1 VEKPAAKAPAQRAT
15 AKTVESKPAK
25 PSAKANNP
33 VRAEAAAA
41 KSRKSAPPKTDVAER
56 AARKE
61 SSRRSAPQT
70 AKKPEQPAGKAVKA
84 AKEPKKPSE
93 KAKPGPEPKLSKA
106 PAKAPPAPEAPKAA
120 AAPAPEKKV
129 RRAPAP
135 ALVRA
140 PPAAPPPG
148 RIVAKGVPMAP
159 EPRSPAIEKQ
169 RMKDALAARELATKQ
184 ESFYEKAVAQFNRRK
199 FARALPLF
207 EQAAEGPQVALSDRA
222 RVYAQICRQRTEENK
237 IQLRNAEDYYNYG
250 VKLLNDR
257 ELEDASA
264 HLSEALRR
272 NPKAAHAHYATAV
285 LHALNRNNA
294 GVYESLKKA
303 IELDPRNRHL
313 ALRDSDL
320 SAARRDPAIFNLL
333 HSNVFAPPAS

>member
-1 VEKPAAKAPAQRAT
+1 
-15 AKTVESKPAK
+15 
-25 PSAKANNP
+25 
-33 VRAEAAAA
+33 
-41 KSRKSAPPKTDVAER
+41 
-56 AARKE
+56 
-61 SSRRSAPQT
+61 
-70 AKKPEQPAGKAVKA
+70 VKA
-84 AKEPKKPSE
+84 AKETKKPSE
-93 KAKPGPEPKLSKA
+93 KAKPAPEPKPSKA
-106 PAKAPPAPEAPKAA
+106 PAKAPPSPEAPKAA

-303 IELDPRNRHL
+303 IDLDPRNRHL